1 MEFTTQIVK
10 WHSKF
15 ENMMKVRWNSE
26 LVVKNTWHILLRW
39 HTVYLCASRS

>member
-15 ENMMKVRWNSE
+15 ENMMKVRWNS
-26 LVVKNTWHILLRW
+26 
-39 HTVYLCASRS
+39 